1 MSFHVE
7 KIDESITDELI
18 LILNRL
24 RIHNNGVEFNSTY
37 TRQGFQSNNLC
48 FEPSMQPLLNLIL
61 KYFPDHNK
69 YKYRW
74 FQLIDYFNAGWQ
86 EGHDHSKTD
95 NLSFILYLTSCQNG
109 GETIFEFENTKFVV
123 KPEKNKIVFFPATIW
138 HWGEVTIDH
147 KKVAVGALL
156 NK

>member
-24 RIHNNGVEFNSTY
+24 RIYNLGIKYNSKCTKL
-37 TRQGFQSNNLC
+37 GFQTNDLS
-48 FEPSMQPLLNLIL
+48 FEPSIQSLLDRLL

-74 FQLIDYFNAGWQ
+74 FHLIDYFNGGWQ

-95 NLSFILYLTSCQNG
+95 DLSFILYLTSCKNG
-109 GETIFEFENTKFVV
+109 GETVFELKNTKYIV
-123 KPEKNKIVFFPATIW
+123 KPEKNKIVFFPATMW
-138 HWGEVTIDH
+138 HWGEITIDH
-147 KKVAVGALL
+147 KKVAVGALI
-156 NK
+156 KV